1 MEIQRTA
8 LEELKSKLLRRAERL
23 ERELQQ
29 IERGERIA
37 NERAYARLVDKLC
50 RVAYSVIALEKE
62 TLSQE
67 RAARGEEASEKKE
80 KEEDLSLLLK
90 KIQEARNQGDKKQV
104 LKLIKKTFSDE
115 ELGLTDDYY
124 NNKHAS
130 AERRRSSRKKRLW
143 IKQK

>member
-50 RVAYSVIALEKE
+50 ILYDSNTTRTACRQPFNK
-62 TLSQE
+62 LSI
-67 RAARGEEASEKKE
+67 
-80 KEEDLSLLLK
+80 LL
-90 KIQEARNQGDKKQV
+90 
-104 LKLIKKTFSDE
+104 
-115 ELGLTDDYY
+115 
-124 NNKHAS
+124 
-130 AERRRSSRKKRLW
+130 
-143 IKQK
+143 